1 MIAPVLAAGT
11 RVRVSGVVPSLLD
24 ARSALISRHLTVG
37 CSTGYMVDAR
47 GDWPGLVERSAA
59 TSTLAV
65 ELSALSEDELPG
77 LIDFLGSDPS
87 MPFHYVSVHAPSK
100 GLALAEQERVRLLTQ
115 LPPRVRAIVV
125 HPDLLEDL
133 DAWQPV
139 GRRLVIENMDDRKSS
154 GQTADQLVPLFD
166 ALPLAGLCFD
176 IAHAKHVDPSLE
188 EGRALLDRFA
198 DRLRHVHLSSL
209 DQDGHHVP
217 LTGEDEELFTVLLQR
232 CRDVPWVLEA
242 PLRERSRRRL
252 RALSG
257 RARIPR
263 PPG

>member
-1 MIAPVLAAGT
+1 M
-11 RVRVSGVVPSLLD
+11 VPALLD
-24 ARSALISRHLTVG
+24 APSPLVSRHLTVG
-37 CSTGYMVDAR
+37 CSTGYMVDER
-47 GDWPGLVERSAA
+47 GDWPALVEHSAA

-77 LIDFLGSDPS
+77 LVDFLASAPS

-100 GLALAEQERVRLLTQ
+100 GLVLGEGERVRLLTQ

-133 DAWQPV
+133 DAWQGL
-139 GRRLVIENMDDRKSS
+139 GRRLVVENMDARKFS

-176 IAHAKHVDPSLE
+176 IAHAKHVDSSLE
-188 EGRALLDRFA
+188 VGRALLDRFA

-209 DQDGHHVP
+209 DEDGHHVP
-217 LTGEDEELFTVLLQR
+217 LTGEDEELFMGLLER
-232 CRDVPWVLEA
+232 CRDVPWILEA
-242 PLRERSRRRL
+242 PLR
-252 RALSG
+252 
-257 RARIPR
+257 
-263 PPG
+263 